1 MKQNRNQRAERLFL
15 AFGDLNPDMIEAAE
29 RHRSS
34 PVRKASP
41 YRRLLTVAVA
51 VVLSLVMLTLTVFA
65 AVPSLRRML
74 NLPFLSESERKDTVP
89 EDWIGVYTVEDLDN
103 IRNDLDGKYIL
114 MNDLTFTDGDA
125 PFTPIGTQ
133 EEPFTGNFD
142 GNGYV
147 IRGLVLEQELT
158 PPPVEYAEVTYKQG
172 TRTYDYH
179 DVTEMSV
186 VGLFGFCG
194 HSQYETSSREDS
206 TINDFA
212 FPYLTDE
219 LPYRGMIS
227 NLGVEGATVRVSH
240 ASNLR
245 IGVIAGQASYV
256 AGCYVKDC
264 TVEAVAY
271 EASAE
276 GAPLRLR
283 MGGIAGNVQV
293 MDSCYALGCTLTLR
307 GADKLLSDVFTVE
320 EMNTPERATVFVGG
334 LAGNAYTMV
343 TSYTEGG
350 SIFCD
355 YAADR
360 TLDFSDH
367 GAYVGDLYG
376 HVHRIPILMNYSH
389 FRGLLETYYRAVNGI
404 PAEEPLGE
412 NWAKLEFDKS
422 EGSFLF
428 GKFRSYFVEKPLYI
442 ILDIYGGDSSTVNP
456 SLVTGDYALETEMY
470 IFDRAANME
479 ELIWLEK
486 TAVQYLGEDGLAAVV
501 ANDHLKVGALD
512 CYVLDEGA
520 TYKKADFA
528 EFDFKT
534 IWQMKDGRPV
544 LRMFEE

>member
-1 MKQNRNQRAERLFL
+1 M
-15 AFGDLNPDMIEAAE
+15 
-29 RHRSS
+29 
-34 PVRKASP
+34 
-41 YRRLLTVAVA
+41 
-51 VVLSLVMLTLTVFA
+51 
-65 AVPSLRRML
+65 
-74 NLPFLSESERKDTVP
+74 
-89 EDWIGVYTVEDLDN
+89 
-103 IRNDLDGKYIL
+103 
-114 MNDLTFTDGDA
+114 
-125 PFTPIGTQ
+125 
-133 EEPFTGNFD
+133 
-142 GNGYV
+142 
-147 IRGLVLEQELT
+147 
-158 PPPVEYAEVTYKQG
+158 
-172 TRTYDYH
+172 
-179 DVTEMSV
+179 
-186 VGLFGFCG
+186 
-194 HSQYETSSREDS
+194 
-206 TINDFA
+206 
-212 FPYLTDE
+212 
-219 LPYRGMIS
+219 
-227 NLGVEGATVRVSH
+227 
-240 ASNLR
+240 SNLR